1 MSLTADKT
9 GNNRLVIVVN
19 GRPRPGKDTAVSFLD
34 TAFKA
39 FGYETMAV
47 SSIDC
52 IRRMLRAEG
61 VNVEAKGAKERDL
74 LAAVGSAMET
84 YNNYRTEAVVRA
96 VSGFMGRHDFEH
108 MPRAAFVH
116 IREQSL
122 IDRLF
127 DKFRALGITQTTL
140 KVTRASAALVTS
152 NASDA
157 EAEFCDFDHEIE
169 NNAGMARLAAN
180 CAAFVESLQ
189 VRSIDS
195 GVGPRK
201 LFTQHQPRD

>member
-1 MSLTADKT
+1 
-9 GNNRLVIVVN
+9 VIVVN
-19 GRPRPGKDTAVSFLD
+19 GRPRAGKDTAVSFLD

-47 SSIDC
+47 FSIDC

-61 VNVEAKGAKERDL
+61 LNVEVKGAKERDL

-84 YNNYRTEAVVRA
+84 YN
-96 VSGFMGRHDFEH
+96 DFEH

-116 IREQSL
+116 IREQPL

-127 DKFRALGITQTTL
+127 DKFRALGITQMTL

-169 NNAGMARLAAN
+169 NNAGMAQLAAN
-180 CAAFVESLQ
+180 RAAFVESLQ
-189 VRSIDS
+189 VQLIDS

-201 LFTQHQPRD
+201 LFKQHQPRD